1 MTTTTP
7 ALYLTTNQV
16 IDAVQRLDGHTLI
29 PRTLALWAKQ
39 GIIVPS
45 VRHDGQRGR
54 YHPRLYNLSDLARVR
69 LVVRLRRHG
78 VTMFNVRIMLAYLD
92 AQLREVWRPH
102 SNASLVVNGL
112 SAYIALPG
120 QQAQELGTG
129 QLRLKLDDVW
139 KGNEKAA
146 QQITRSA

>member
-1 MTTTTP
+1 MGTIAT
-7 ALYLTTNQV
+7 LYLTTNQV
-16 IDAVQRLDGHTLI
+16 IDAVQRLDGEALI

-39 GIIVPS
+39 GIVAPS

-69 LVVRLRRHG
+69 LVVQLRRQG

-92 AQLREVWRPH
+92 AQLRQVWHPK
-102 SNASLVVNGL
+102 SNAALVVDGL
-112 SAYIALPG
+112 RAYIALPG
-120 QQAQELGTG
+120 QHAQELGTG

-139 KGNEKAA
+139 KGNEKTA
-146 QQITRSA
+146 QQVTRSA